1 VERICNLNKKKISVD
16 TVIFPSLYEIVM
28 HDSVIILYK
37 CVCKY
42 KYSHRGLVPASL
54 QNTRASSLMLEIN
67 EFRC

>member
-1 VERICNLNKKKISVD
+1 MDI
-16 TVIFPSLYEIVM
+16 VILYEIVM

-42 KYSHRGLVPASL
+42 MYLHRGLVPASL
-54 QNTRASSLMLEIN
+54 QNTRASNLMLEIN